1 MIARGLGGREGE
13 RERAIHDKAQ
23 PANAPLPEVR
33 FRPLAGCFLLLS
45 DRVHDD
51 GFHFDTGWR
60 DVQELFSEA
69 QLKSEEAEVGPVAI
83 DLDAPAPLAL
93 EVLVVVARIAPRE
106 QRAVGVKE
114 DEIHV
119 LFGAISGN

>member
-1 MIARGLGGREGE
+1 VPPLGTGLLIARGLGGREGE
-13 RERAIHDKAQ
+13 RERAIHDEAQ

-45 DRVHDD
+45 DRVHD

-69 QLKSEEAEVGPVAI
+69 QLKSEEAKVGPVAI
-83 DLDAPAPLAL
+83 DLDVPAPLVL

-106 QRAVGVKE
+106 QRVAGMKE
-114 DEIHV
+114 NEIHE
-119 LFGAISGN
+119 